1 MLRAASKK
9 QTPLTQPKGDST
21 RILKDAGFVIPEFAR
36 YVDKYGM
43 IRFVKR
49 EIGEKSVRFHGWR
62 EVSRAE
68 AEKIQRANAELRREY
83 LKPKMKKYY

>member
-1 MLRAASKK
+1 MARKIVSHSSNDA
-9 QTPLTQPKGDST
+9 T
-21 RILKDAGFVIPEFAR
+21 RILKDSGFQVPEFAR

-49 EIGEKSVRFHGWR
+49 EIGEKSVKFHGWR
-62 EVSRAE
+62 EVSRTE
-68 AEKIQRANAELRREY
+68 AEKITRANNELKREY